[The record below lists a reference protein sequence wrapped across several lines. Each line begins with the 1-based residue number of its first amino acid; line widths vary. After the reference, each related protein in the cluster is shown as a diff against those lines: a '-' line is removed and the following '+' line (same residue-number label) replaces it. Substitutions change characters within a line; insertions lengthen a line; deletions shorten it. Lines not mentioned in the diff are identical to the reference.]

1 MFTND
6 TAGWENVCVKD
17 ELGRSRYRYSN
28 NYESRGKMKRK
39 FLLLCVAFL
48 LFTTLFVP
56 AKSVQAADKA
66 VPKVGEKISGFVVEK
81 VKYDSATNATNIMF
95 EHKKTGARLL
105 VINNNDTNRG
115 FSIKF
120 NTPADNDEGTNH
132 IIEHSV
138 LAGSKKYHSNFLV
151 TDLSNT
157 TYVSFVNAFTSKN
170 MTMFPICSKS
180 EEQLLKSADIYLDA
194 VFNPLMV
201 TDRKIF
207 EREAWRYELSALDGE
222 LTRNGIVY
230 NEMQGNYG
238 NIEMVAGFN
247 AEKAIFPD
255 SNQSNNSGGDPKAIP
270 ELTYEELKA
279 TYKKNYHPSNSFI
292 VLYGDLDYKAFL
304 KMIDKEY
311 LSTYSKKYYSISR
324 STQKPFQKLV
334 EKTYSFPVA
343 KGSNTK
349 KQAVIDLVF
358 ATEDIKKMGGQNF
371 VELDTAI
378 SLLNMNN
385 SPIKQAM
392 AKSGIAESYN
402 IELSTNS
409 FQPTIH
415 FIATK
420 ADETRKKDFYN
431 LVMKELKLIVKNG
444 LDTELVKSS
453 LRYLD
458 FQKAIGSTESS
469 AFIGLSSANM
479 KDVLFEDALIDYNS
493 YRETIVKNLPK
504 KELEKEIEKRIVNNT
519 FAALTVTVPKAGL
532 LEQQQKKL
540 TKELAA
546 KKASMSKKELT
557 ALIKRTEEIKAWNDE
572 KTSDEVLKSLRA
584 VSLKD
589 LKVDVKKREVEQA
602 TVDKAT
608 VLTTTADVDSIGAA
622 QFSFDISH
630 LTAEEL
636 LYLQFYSQMISNG
649 MPTSNRAEGQ
659 VLSEMAQKAYGLSN
673 SVSVLY
679 RDGKATGAYP
689 AYSMSYYAFDTDF
702 KDVFDLTA
710 DILLRTDLENTQTYG
725 IRTASQIKAQ
735 YQQQFADPIN
745 FALVRSLAYTSL
757 AYRYANYITGL
768 DYYNFVIALED
779 KLASDPAAVAKKLAE
794 VRTKAFNKGN
804 LTVLFA
810 GNTDTKMSFTA
821 SLTDFT
827 KQLPDQTY
835 EKAEVKLPVPDK
847 REALATNTTV
857 QYVGAN
863 SALAANGVPY
873 SGKMDVI
880 NNILNSLML
889 VPEIR
894 LKGGAYG
901 AGAVA
906 DTDNYYVYTYRDSNF
921 VNSLKVI
928 GTTDEFLKSV
938 TPYLTED
945 TLESYKLSAFAT
957 ASPVT
962 NELIDAIQT
971 LIRQKN
977 GFSAQFMIDYLSQIK
992 DTTMADFETY
1002 AGYMEK
1008 LNQEMNY
1015 VVVADPATIEA
1026 NKDLFDKVIYLQK

>member
-1 MFTND
+1 
-6 TAGWENVCVKD
+6 
-17 ELGRSRYRYSN
+17 
-28 NYESRGKMKRK
+28 MKRK
-39 FLLLCVAFL
+39 FLLLTVALL
-48 LFTTLFVP
+48 LFTTLFGSV
-56 AKSVQAADKA
+56 KTVQASDQSL
-66 VPKVGEKISGFVVEK
+66 PKVGEKISGFVVEK
-81 VKYDSATNATNIMF
+81 VKYDSTSNATNIMF

-120 NTPADNDEGTNH
+120 NTPPDNDEGTNH

-151 TDLSNT
+151 TDMSNT
-157 TYVSFVNAFTSKN
+157 TYVSLVNAFTSKN
-170 MTMFPICSKS
+170 MTMFPVCSKS
-180 EEQLLKSADIYLDA
+180 EEQLLKSADIYLDS
-194 VFNPLMV
+194 VLNPLMV

-207 EREAWRYELSALDGE
+207 EREAWRYELSDLDGD

-238 NIEMVAGFN
+238 NIEMVAYFN

-255 SNQSNNSGGDPKAIP
+255 SNQGNNSGGDPKAIP
-270 ELTYEELKA
+270 GLTFEKFVA
-279 TYKKNYHPSNSFI
+279 TYKKNYHPSNSLI

-304 KMIDKEY
+304 KMIDKNY
-311 LSTYSKKYYSISR
+311 LSSYSKKNYNISR
-324 STQKPFQKLV
+324 STQKPFKKLV
-334 EKTYSFPVA
+334 EKTYSFPAA

-358 ATEDIKKMGGQNF
+358 ATEDIKKMGGQNY

-378 SLLNMNN
+378 SLLNMEN
-385 SPIKQAM
+385 SPIKQAL
-392 AKSGIAESYN
+392 AKSGIAESYS

-415 FIATK
+415 FFADK
-420 ADETRKKDFYN
+420 ADENKKKDFYK
-431 LVMKELKLIVKNG
+431 LVIKELKSIVKIG
-444 LDTELVKSS
+444 LDTDLVKSS
-453 LRYLD
+453 LRSLE

-469 AFIGLSSANM
+469 AYSGLSTANM
-479 KDVLFEDALIDYNS
+479 KDVLFGDALIDYNS
-493 YRETIVKNLPK
+493 YHETIVKNLSK
-504 KELEKEIEKRIVNNT
+504 KVLEEEIEKQIVNNT
-519 FAALTVTVPKAGL
+519 HAALTVTTPKAGL
-532 LEQQQKKL
+532 LEEQQKKQA
-540 TKELAA
+540 KELVV

-557 ALIKRTEEIKAWNDE
+557 ALIKRTKEIKAWNDE

-589 LKVDVKKREVEQA
+589 LKVDVKKREIEQT
-602 TVDKAT
+602 TVDQAA
-608 VLTTTADVDSIGAA
+608 LYTTTADVASIGAA

-630 LTAEEL
+630 LTADEL
-636 LYLQFYSQMISNG
+636 LYLNFYSQMISSG

-659 VLSEMAQKAYGLSN
+659 VLNEIAQKTYSLSN
-673 SVSVLY
+673 SIGIQLE
-679 RDGKATGAYP
+679 DGKDTSAYP
-689 AYSMSYYAFDTDF
+689 AYKITYYAFDNDF
-702 KDVFDLTA
+702 KDAFDLTA
-710 DILLRTDLENTQTYG
+710 DILLRTDLENVQTYG
-725 IRTASQIKAQ
+725 IRTASQIKML
-735 YQQQFADPIN
+735 YQQQFADPVN
-745 FALVRSLAYTSL
+745 LALIRSMAYTSL
-757 AYRYANYITGL
+757 TYRYANYISGL
-768 DYYNFVIALED
+768 DYYNFVLTLENQ
-779 KLASDPAAVAKKLAE
+779 LAKDPAAVAKKLSE

-810 GNTDTKMSFTA
+810 GNAGTKMTFTA

-827 KQLPDQTY
+827 KQLPEQTY
-835 EKAEVKLPVPDK
+835 EKAVVKLPVPDK
-847 REALATNTTV
+847 REALAANTTV

-901 AGAVA
+901 AGAA
-906 DTDNYYVYTYRDSNF
+906 AEMDNYYVYTYRDSNF

-971 LIRQKN
+971 LVRQRN
-977 GFSAQFMIDYLSQIK
+977 GFSAQFTIDHLSQIK
-992 DTTMADFETY
+992 DTTLADFETY